1 MDHTALDCQGA
12 VAGAEQLT
20 GRLPSCLSRATI
32 SNTHHM
38 RVKYVSSHMSSMLR
52 DRWRMKL
59 RLRVLCSSKYL
70 LL

>member
-1 MDHTALDCQGA
+1 
-12 VAGAEQLT
+12 
-20 GRLPSCLSRATI
+20 
-32 SNTHHM
+32 M

-59 RLRVLCSSKYL
+59 RLRVLCPSKYL